1 MLSLP
6 GMGAC
11 AGRHASDGGAT
22 VSIFSYQASGKDSIR
37 LTGVIVASSET
48 QARELLT
55 DRDELDVQAI
65 VRDDAGLDRIVI
77 DALCCVMA
85 ADGTASRIEKQHIC
99 DAMADWSPSY
109 PREDVIRSIQSF
121 MQHMKHSGY
130 ARRLEATLHNAGEL
144 KVQGKHQQLLH
155 ALTAVAASDG
165 VFANRERKVIERFRG
180 RVESSLESRS
190 AREPGQDT
198 GKSTMSI
205 NLQPDEELIHEAS
218 FDPAWKTYTIVN
230 HVIGIGVLG
239 ALVGIPTVLGVSE
252 VTGSISG
259 VVFWGMVATLVMFV
273 PSTLYTIVYFRTLEC
288 YLTSRALVY
297 RRGVFVKTEKT
308 IPLTRIQDLGM
319 TQGPLMRAFGLH
331 SLKIETAGQS
341 TPGGAGEAALIG
353 VVDAPAF
360 RDLVRRLRSSLET
373 GTPGDHDGLG
383 HTGPR
388 RATDLSDIHETL
400 KRIERHLKRMA
411 DNES

>member
-1 MLSLP
+1 
-6 GMGAC
+6 
-11 AGRHASDGGAT
+11 
-22 VSIFSYQASGKDSIR
+22 VSIFSYEASGKDSIR
-37 LTGVIVASSET
+37 LNGVIVASSET

-130 ARRLEATLHNAGEL
+130 ARRLEATLHDAGEL

-165 VFANRERKVIERFRG
+165 VFAKRERKVIERFRG

-205 NLQPDEELIHEAS
+205 NLQPGEELIQKAS

-230 HVIGIGVLG
+230 NIIGIGVL
-239 ALVGIPTVLGVSE
+239 AVVFGIPAVLAASE
-252 VTGSISG
+252 DFDIGAGG
-259 VVFWGMVATLVMFV
+259 VVFWGMIVAVVLFV
-273 PSTLYTIVYFRTLEC
+273 PSAILTPIRFRNLEC
-288 YLTSRALVY
+288 YLTSRALIV
-297 RRGVFVKTEKT
+297 RSGVFNKSEKT
-308 IPLTRIQDLGM
+308 IPLTRIQDLSM
-319 TQGPLMRAFGLH
+319 TQGPLMRAIGIH
-331 SLKIETAGQS
+331 NLKIETAGQS
-341 TPGGAGEAALIG
+341 TQGGAGEAALLA

-360 RDLVRRLRSSLET
+360 RDRVRRLRNSLET
-373 GTPGDHDGLG
+373 ETPGDRDGLG

-400 KRIERHLKRMA
+400 KRIERHLERMA

>member
-1 MLSLP
+1 M
-6 GMGAC
+6 
-11 AGRHASDGGAT
+11 
-22 VSIFSYQASGKDSIR
+22 SIFSYEASGKDSIR

-165 VFANRERKVIERFRG
+165 AFSKRERKVIERFRG

-205 NLQPDEELIHEAS
+205 NLQPGEELIKKAS

-230 HVIGIGVLG
+230 SIIGYVTLG
-239 ALVGIPTVLGVSE
+239 AVFGFFYALDTPDFAVA
-252 VTGSISG
+252 G

-319 TQGPLMRAFGLH
+319 TQGPLMRAFGLY